1 MLYFISLIQIQSL
14 KAMKYYIIENYIN
27 AFTFEEGKEIGFFI
41 INNFEYNGK
50 DFEKESFII
59 KKHWLKLKNGK

>member
-1 MLYFISLIQIQSL
+1 
-14 KAMKYYIIENYIN
+14 MKYYIIENYIN

-41 INNFEYNGK
+41 IDTFEYNGK
-50 DFEKESFII
+50 DFEKESIII